1 MRKGQQKFISLLLV
15 LMCFLSCINTGT
27 VFARA
32 GTVTDHQAIVLVLD
46 TSGSMDGTPI
56 INLKNAALEFC
67 KKILDSDK
75 NNQIAIV
82 AFASSQK
89 TYDFSNNLTELEQN
103 ISSFDANGG
112 TNMENAIKSADT
124 LLQKDAFK
132 NGYAKSIVLCS
143 DGIPQSGGTS
153 SNGQYTN
160 KDSNYYKYANYVYNI
175 AHKIMT
181 KGSNIY
187 TLGFFHNLY
196 GQDLEFA
203 NRFMNDIQNGGYFEA
218 NNVGDLIDEFVKI
231 AHDILNPFTITLTH
245 EEISYNENTETPGSY
260 TYKYK
265 INASVKNANPKPAK
279 NVKLAINLDE
289 GVILSVGSQQEITID
304 TLDENDTKEF
314 TWNVELPMIV
324 LGVTPYKE
332 YSVTASSDNT
342 VDITSYDKIIID
354 THDIPSPK
362 NNELDFSKDIWSFG
376 NFGGPLYI
384 SEEDKGA
391 LLLNLK
397 DNEKADIKK
406 EIDKTRNYSDNQGGH
421 CWGMSVTTVLSKMG
435 IINPCL
441 RYNGAFPLHNANCL
455 HDITM
460 NPSNDSNIESL
471 ITFYQLTPSLDKIG
485 DEADNYI
492 KKSNIDKIKS
502 LTDMANDVKN
512 GGTPFVIW
520 FIVYGQNSDGTINR
534 EECETAHAITGYAY
548 EPGNYTYDNHNY
560 NGRILIYDSNFV
572 DTFKDEECLY
582 INSNTGDWNLPSYT
596 NANSNSR
603 GDLVLVT
610 NNLELLST
618 KDIDT
623 SASNYNA
630 VLEAN
635 SKTRFI
641 VKNKNGSYNSKDIFD
656 NKINGFRT
664 YFLPQGSSSA
674 PQISMPNNLD
684 YTIENVNKNDVLDY
698 NINYR
703 GNSFLS
709 ANATTAD
716 SVNFCYNGQV
726 GLTNNEEDYCIA
738 STVNNGPLQW
748 YTINVSG
755 EKTANPT
762 LTPTKQGFVFE
773 GNTMDNITVTGTG
786 DTETKEL
793 TFSTTENNVFIGE
806 SNNELTVSIDKDKD
820 GTYETVIA
828 DSGKKNTEKKTA
840 ELKNLE
846 TENFTLTPAFVAT
859 VRDYTSTVDYSVS
872 KVSLTPTLEKGTKAT
887 ISVNGSKAVAFDGKQ
902 AIDLKVGK
910 NKIEIVVS
918 GKNLTNNIYT
928 IIVTR
933 SKAEE
938 IKAQNTNSNKTNYT
952 DKSPKTGNYIAKM
965 SLVTAFV
972 LVSLG
977 IILFTHLR
985 FKAKRKKNL

>member
-82 AFASSQK
+82 TFASSQK

-103 ISSFDANGG
+103 ISSFDASGG
-112 TNMENAIKSADT
+112 TNMANAIKSADT
-124 LLQKDAFK
+124 LLQKDTFK

-153 SNGQYTN
+153 YNGQYTN

-175 AHKIMT
+175 AHEIMT

-279 NVKLAINLDE
+279 SVKLAINLDE

-304 TLDENDTKEF
+304 TLDANDTKEF

-362 NNELDFSKDIWSFG
+362 NNELNFSKDIW
-376 NFGGPLYI
+376 NFKNYTVDKIPLTYEDYNAIMHGRSNTDKQKIDNFINQEHGGQCY
-384 SEEDKGA
+384 
-391 LLLNLK
+391 
-397 DNEKADIKK
+397 
-406 EIDKTRNYSDNQGGH
+406 
-421 CWGMSVTTVLSKMG
+421 GMAATTVLSKMK
-435 IINPCL
+435 IIDVSDL
-441 RYNGAFPLHNANCL
+441 QEKANSL
-455 HDITM
+455 YDVKK
-460 NPSNDSNIESL
+460 NEKAKSL
-471 ITFYQLTPSLDKIG
+471 IGYYYITQHLTEISEEKSKFNEKPTHDKL
-485 DEADNYI
+485 AT
-492 KKSNIDKIKS
+492 IKS
-502 LTDMANDVKN
+502 LAQNVNQGEPPFILSFSGTTDNEDW
-512 GGTPFVIW
+512 G
-520 FIVYGQNSDGTINR
+520 
-534 EECETAHAITGYAY
+534 HAVVAYAY
-548 EPGNYTYDNHNY
+548 EAGNFRKNGRNY
-560 NGRILIYDSNFV
+560 SHRILIYDCNYPKWNENS
-572 DTFKDEECLY
+572 CLY
-582 INSNTGDWNLPSYT
+582 FNEGDSSWCIPNYPDATKLTRALSDLKIMNCSDIETNRDSAKSLLTARGQTIKLIITSISTSKKYSIDGIRTTDLNVFCDDGGAYKSSDLNIVLPYKEEIYNVKNQNGSGLLDLSLKYQ
-596 NANSNSR
+596 NYYMVANSSSC
-603 GDLVLVT
+603 D
-610 NNLELLST
+610 
-618 KDIDT
+618 
-623 SASNYNA
+623 SADFNP
-630 VLEAN
+630 
-635 SKTRFI
+635 
-641 VKNKNGSYNSKDIFD
+641 NGSVGIKG
-656 NKINGFRT
+656 NKSDFK
-664 YFLPQGSSSA
+664 
-674 PQISMPNNLD
+674 ISL
-684 YTIENVNKNDVLDY
+684 TGNDGY
-698 NINYR
+698 
-703 GNSFLS
+703 
-709 ANATTAD
+709 A
-716 SVNFCYNGQV
+716 
-726 GLTNNEEDYCIA
+726 
-738 STVNNGPLQW
+738 PLQW
-748 YTINVSG
+748 YTISATG
-755 EKTANPT
+755 ANTSNPS
-762 LTPTKQGFVFE
+762 LTKIENGYVLNGDNLSDVTITG
-773 GNTMDNITVTGTG
+773 GNDI
-786 DTETKEL
+786 ETKEL
-793 TFSTTENNVFIGE
+793 TFSTTEDNVCIGE

-846 TENFTLTPAFVAT
+846 TENFTLTPTFVAT

-872 KVSLTPTLEKGTKAT
+872 KVSLTPTLGKGTKAT

-910 NKIEIVVS
+910 NKIEIIVS
-918 GKNLTNNIYT
+918 GKNLTNNTYT

-938 IKAQNTNSNKTNYT
+938 IKAQNNINNKTNYT
-952 DKSPKTGNYIAKM
+952 DKSPKTGNYMAKM

-977 IILFTHLR
+977 IILFIYLR
-985 FKAKRKKNL
+985 FKAKRKKDL